1 MSRIDDNLLVD
12 SSSFSNDYME
22 SLSKERRDIIE
33 DCMVA
38 LGYPVITL
46 YITQRQID
54 RLIDFSTRRCES
66 KVSLPYLAVFNVA
79 NGVVDVTGYDMEA
92 VSQIY
97 NGVGIGGTGSSNA
110 ELVANPDRDGAGCNI
125 GLDGFDIFN
134 QMYQYRGMQSLG
146 NSGINLKGM
155 YNYVAFSGAMSE
167 MNMLMTND
175 WYLDATDNK
184 LYIDGFSG
192 VVTVE
197 YVKSNNT
204 FEDIA
209 KNSFWRQ
216 WIRDYTLAMVK
227 ITEGRIRS
235 KYKISSGV
243 FEIESDELINEG
255 NTDKQELEQ
264 RLEDGGFGYW
274 NIMRG

>member
-66 KVSLPYLAVFNVA
+66 KVSLPYLATFNVA

-92 VSQIY
+92 VRQIY
-97 NGVGIGGTGSSNA
+97 NGVGSGANNSNA
-110 ELVANPDRDGAGCNI
+110 ELVANPDRDGGGCNLSLS
-125 GLDGFDIFN
+125 GCDICN
-134 QMYQYRGMQSLG
+134 QLCQYRGMQALG
-146 NSGINLKGM
+146 NGGDLKGI

-175 WYLDATDNK
+175 WYLDPTDNK

-192 VVTVE
+192 LVTVE
-197 YVKSNNT
+197 YVKSSNT

>member
-1 MSRIDDNLLVD
+1 
-12 SSSFSNDYME
+12 
-22 SLSKERRDIIE
+22 
-33 DCMVA
+33 
-38 LGYPVITL
+38 
-46 YITQRQID
+46 
-54 RLIDFSTRRCES
+54 
-66 KVSLPYLAVFNVA
+66 
-79 NGVVDVTGYDMEA
+79 MEA
-92 VSQIY
+92 VRQIY
-97 NGVGIGGTGSSNA
+97 NGVGSGASNSNA
-110 ELVANPDRDGAGCNI
+110 ELVANPDRDGGGCNLSLS
-125 GLDGFDIFN
+125 GCDICN
-134 QMYQYRGMQSLG
+134 QLCQYRGMQALG
-146 NSGINLKGM
+146 NGGDLKGI
-155 YNYVAFSGAMSE
+155 YNYVAFSGTMSE

-175 WYLDATDNK
+175 WYLDPTDNK

-192 VVTVE
+192 LVTVE
-197 YVKSNNT
+197 YVKSSNT

>member
-1 MSRIDDNLLVD
+1 MSRIDDTLLVD

-54 RLIDFSTRRCES
+54 RLIDFATRRCES
-66 KVSLPYLAVFNVA
+66 KVSLPYLATFSVG
-79 NGVVDVTGYDMEA
+79 NGVVDVSGYDMLA
-92 VSQIY
+92 VRQIY
-97 NGVGIGGTGSSNA
+97 NGVGSGVSTENA
-110 ELVANPDRDGAGCNI
+110 NLVANPDSPNSGCNI
-125 GLDGFDIFN
+125 SMSNCDICN
-134 QMYQYRGMQSLG
+134 QLCQYRGMQSLAG
-146 NSGINLKGM
+146 SYGTKGI
-155 YNYVAFSGAMSE
+155 YDYVAYAGAMSE
-167 MNMLMTND
+167 LNVLMTND
-175 WYLDATDNK
+175 WYLDPTDNK

-197 YVKSNNT
+197 YVKSNNS

-209 KNSFWRQ
+209 KDNFWRQ

-243 FEIESDELINEG
+243 FEIESDELISEG
-255 NTDKQELEQ
+255 NNDKQELEQ